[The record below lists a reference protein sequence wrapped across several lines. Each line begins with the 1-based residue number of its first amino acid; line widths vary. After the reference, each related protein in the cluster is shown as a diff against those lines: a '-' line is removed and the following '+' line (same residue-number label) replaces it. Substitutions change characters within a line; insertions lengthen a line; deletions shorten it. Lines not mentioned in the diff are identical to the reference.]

1 MLDIREIGRDPEGF
15 RQRLA
20 RRGAVPGLDE
30 IIELDARRRA
40 LIQQGDALRH
50 AKSEAE
56 KGMRT
61 ADKQGAE
68 FAAFRDQMRSV
79 AADIKRVADEQK
91 EVEAQLAELA
101 LVLPNVPDAA
111 VPDGVSEADNA
122 VLRVWG
128 ERPTFDF
135 PVKPHWELGEALG
148 GLDFAAGAKISG
160 ARFTVYRGAL
170 ARMERALAAYM
181 LDLHTSRHGY
191 TEVLTPFLVNA
202 DSMRGTGQ
210 FPKFR
215 EDAFETTDGLVL
227 VPTAEVSLT
236 NLHRDEILETDTLPI
251 RYTGWTAC
259 FRREA
264 GGYGRDTRG
273 LIRQHQFQKVELVH
287 LVAPDASEAALEAL
301 VGHAEAVLQ
310 GLGLHYRVVDLCA
323 GDLGFGAARTFD
335 LEVWLPGQDA
345 FREISSCSNCR
356 DFQARRAAIRY
367 RAPDQKKP
375 QLLHTLNG
383 SGLAVG
389 RTVVAILENYQQ
401 ADGSV
406 VVPEALRPYMGG
418 LEIIT

>member
-1 MLDIREIGRDPEGF
+1 
-15 RQRLA
+15 
-20 RRGAVPGLDE
+20 RRGAVAGLDE

-61 ADKQGAE
+61 ADKAGAE

-91 EVEAQLAELA
+91 DVEAQLAELA
-101 LVLPNVPDAA
+101 LVLPIVPDAA
-111 VPDGVSEADNA
+111 VPDGASEADNA
-122 VLRVWG
+122 VRRVWG

-135 PVKPHWELGEALG
+135 EVKPHWELGEALG

-215 EDAFETTDGLVL
+215 DDAFETTDGLVL

-236 NLHRDEILETDTLPI
+236 NLHRDDIIEAEALPI

-375 QLLHTLNG
+375 QLVHTLNG

-389 RTVVAILENYQQ
+389 RTVVAILENYQR

-418 LEIIT
+418 LEIIA